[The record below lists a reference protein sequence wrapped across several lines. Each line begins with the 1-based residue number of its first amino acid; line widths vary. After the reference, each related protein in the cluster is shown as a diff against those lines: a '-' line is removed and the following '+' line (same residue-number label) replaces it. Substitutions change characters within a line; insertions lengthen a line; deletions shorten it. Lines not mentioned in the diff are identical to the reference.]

1 MSRRGRA
8 PIPFHAVG
16 DIYLA
21 GPFEGAPLSLVAITP
36 ALAGPYDYGTV
47 VVRVAIRI
55 DPHDAHVIADSETVP
70 AIIGGV
76 PIRMRSIQVNIDKP
90 NFMINPTNCDPFTV
104 DSQGIGDQGTVAG
117 FSSPFQAVNCYSLPF
132 APTFAV
138 RQLGGHKATPRSK
151 DPALQFDLRTR
162 PGDANIRS
170 VAVTL
175 PKAFAID
182 QRHLGNIC
190 SRAQLAAEHCAGRQP
205 IGAAV
210 VETPL
215 LEQPLRGPAY
225 AVSGFGKL
233 PHVVFILGGQ
243 VADHAGSRIL
253 LGEGA
258 TENHRAGRP
267 RHSGRPLPPQPL
279 RREQG
284 LHRQH
289 TGSLR
294 RAGGLE
300 DRDHRPERTGG
311 HAAGPD
317 EDRLRKRKTG
327 AEGPASQ
334 ERGVAEHVGGGP
346 LQR

>member
-1 MSRRGRA
+1 M
-8 PIPFHAVG
+8 
-16 DIYLA
+16 
-21 GPFEGAPLSLVAITP
+21 
-36 ALAGPYDYGTV
+36 
-47 VVRVAIRI
+47 
-55 DPHDAHVIADSETVP
+55 IADSETVP

-90 NFMINPTNCDPFTV
+90 NFMINPTNCGPFTV

-117 FSSPFQAVNCYSLPF
+117 FSSPFQAVNCSL
-132 APTFAV
+132 AA
-138 RQLGGHKATPRSK
+138 RSPRRSPCGSSA
-151 DPALQFDLRTR
+151 DARRRAAAGIPQLQFDLRTR

-205 IGAAV
+205 IGTAV

-243 VADHAGSRIL
+243 VDGHAGSRIL
-253 LGEGA
+253 LGE
-258 TENHRAGRP
+258 RAGSRP
-267 RHSGRPLPPQPL
+267 SCRSSPTL
-279 RREQG
+279 RSATSASTSSAGARATSSTRG
-284 LHRQH
+284 I
-289 TGSLR
+289 SAAR
-294 RAGGLE
+294 R
-300 DRDHRPERTGG
+300 RSRR
-311 HAAGPD
+311 
-317 EDRLRKRKTG
+317 
-327 AEGPASQ
+327 S
-334 ERGVAEHVGGGP
+334 
-346 LQR
+346 